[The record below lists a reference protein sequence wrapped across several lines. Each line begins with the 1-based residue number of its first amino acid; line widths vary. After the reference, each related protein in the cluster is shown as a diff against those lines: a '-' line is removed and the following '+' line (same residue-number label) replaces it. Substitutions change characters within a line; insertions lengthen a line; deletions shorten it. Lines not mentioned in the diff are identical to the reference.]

1 MSLVAPHD
9 GVLVTLARLGIH
21 NSSYSEGFR
30 ICGQMCAFFLMS
42 FFSGFSF
49 TDKAQSVVSQASV
62 QSSVRPWYL
71 RGSQWGSPVCVLVQ
85 VMVLHVVFAVSFF

>member
-1 MSLVAPHD
+1 MSSQKDRSIILATVKGSEYVD
-9 GVLVTLARLGIH
+9 RCVL
-21 NSSYSEGFR
+21 
-30 ICGQMCAFFLMS
+30 FFLMS

-71 RGSQWGSPVCVLVQ
+71 RGSQSGSPVCVLVQ
-85 VMVLHVVFAVSFF
+85 VMVLHVVCCFLFLGVSI